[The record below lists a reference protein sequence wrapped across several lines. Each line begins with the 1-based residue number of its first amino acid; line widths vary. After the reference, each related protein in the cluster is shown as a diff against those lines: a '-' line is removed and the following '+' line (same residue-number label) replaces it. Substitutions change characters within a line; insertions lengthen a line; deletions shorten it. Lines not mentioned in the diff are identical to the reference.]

1 MCVPVQNKGV
11 RRQILQ
17 SLGRDPASTKTSD
30 LLGPPAL
37 GAAEHPL
44 LWPRSYREFISL
56 MGDISGRPSTH
67 CWVWVPEP
75 SGLQMQSER
84 MGKSLGQLLSH
95 CFSHLVLEVGGFLPF
110 RLQIQPLIIWDIHH

>member
-1 MCVPVQNKGV
+1 MVESWRAREVEVCVRPPVQNKGV

-17 SLGRDPASTKTSD
+17 SLGRDPAFTKTSD

-56 MGDISGRPSTH
+56 MGDNSGRPSTH

-75 SGLQMQSER
+75 SGLQM
-84 MGKSLGQLLSH
+84 
-95 CFSHLVLEVGGFLPF
+95 
-110 RLQIQPLIIWDIHH
+110 